1 VEVTVLSQDSMYAS
15 KPYSAA
21 REQQLSAFLAE
32 WTSTPAD
39 EIRRMPPPVP
49 NVGTSAKPR
58 YGYAVYPQRVLR
70 IEDIA
75 RLDDLYPRTDNSGRR
90 SGPGPTPPAVRG
102 VM

>member
-1 VEVTVLSQDSMYAS
+1 MLSQDSMYAS

-32 WTSTPAD
+32 WTSMPAD

-49 NVGTSAKPR
+49 NVGTPAKPR
-58 YGYAVYPQRVLR
+58 FGYARRVLT
-70 IEDIA
+70 IDDIA

>member
-1 VEVTVLSQDSMYAS
+1 MLSQDSMYAG

-21 REQQLSAFLAE
+21 REQQLSALLAE
-32 WTSTPAD
+32 WTSTPVD

-49 NVGTSAKPR
+49 NVGTPPKPR
-58 YGYAVYPQRVLR
+58 FGYRQHVLT

-75 RLDDLYPRTDNSGRR
+75 RLDDLYPRVDNSGRR
-90 SGPGPTPPAVRG
+90 SGLGPTPPAVRG